1 MTLRELYNK
10 SKALIDM
17 GHDPSSIVFAKPRE
31 LGDLFEVFEVSNL
44 APGLKNDEGHSHK
57 IVLVEFR
64 EHKNALFDEASLQHA
79 H

>member
-17 GHDPSSIVFAKPRE
+17 GHDPSSIVFVKPRE
-31 LGDLFEVFEVSNL
+31 LGDLFNVYEVSNL
-44 APGLKNDEGHSHK
+44 SPGLKNDGDHSHK
-57 IVLVEFR
+57 VVLVEFR
-64 EHKNALFDEASLQHA
+64 EHKNAPFDPTTLQHP